1 MGTISKSLSQRVRD
15 LFNKMSLGA
24 RLTSILLPLVL
35 IPMLVLAAVSYF
47 RARDLLRQQAASQM
61 ISAAQA
67 QVQVL
72 QEWTDISEQR
82 LQLGS
87 QRSALRAAASELLRL
102 PASSSS
108 YRAAQSSVRTELEDL
123 RIRQGQI
130 LFSGVLLARSSDGT
144 VLVSTNPDWED
155 QASPFLTADAINP
168 ISLATYPFYDD
179 PLFAPDNLVL
189 ISSAPLR
196 ASGAQE
202 RELLLIGVNR
212 DTRLGT
218 LLEEMQI
225 FWEQRGVYRV
235 ERGRTFVL
243 LAPDIV
249 IELPRYSTE
258 PEAVSGQSHPVFASI
273 GDTTSGTVEYTNK
286 EGILVLAAYEW
297 IPDWDM
303 GIVTELPQ
311 ADIFADANALA
322 PFTIAM
328 LVGTSIFSVAIV
340 ALVANRFL
348 LRPLRNLTE
357 LAERLSRGDWSF
369 RVPSDRDDEIG
380 ALAHSLNTMA
390 DELNSLYQSLED
402 RVEERTRQVR
412 TAGEVARAVISI
424 ASLDDLLRRAVELIQ
439 QQFKYD
445 YVSICLI
452 EEDGDFAAL
461 HEATGEIGKAL
472 AAEGYIVP
480 VGSASIIGWVTSNNQ
495 PRLVTDIQAD
505 DQKLRRDLMTDMRSE
520 LAVPLQTGGRV
531 LGAMNVQ
538 SSKIDAFRPQDVEML
553 QTLAD
558 QLSAA
563 ILNARLAK
571 ISSLAADR
579 ARLVSEITS
588 ELSGPLE
595 IEEVLEKA
603 ARALQRGLGNPEVI
617 IKIHG
622 EETTELYT
630 GTKI

>member
-1 MGTISKSLSQRVRD
+1 MVSPITHPQPTEQREERGSLIRRIPF
-15 LFNKMSLGA
+15 L
-24 RLTSILLPLVL
+24 ILPLIL
-35 IPMLVLAAVSYF
+35 IPLFALGIGAFLSSRNLMQ
-47 RARDLLRQQAASQM
+47 DQAASQM
-61 ISAAQA
+61 VSAAQA

-72 QEWTDISEQR
+72 QEWTDTNEQR

-87 QRSALRAAASELLRL
+87 QRTALREAASDLFRL
-102 PASSSS
+102 PASSST
-108 YRAAQSSVRTELEDL
+108 YRAAQNSARTELEDL
-123 RIRQGQI
+123 RVRQGQT

-144 VLVSTNPDWED
+144 VLASTNPDWEG
-155 QASPFLTADAINP
+155 QASPFLTTDTIDPLA
-168 ISLATYPFYDD
+168 LATYPFYDD

-202 RELLLIGVNR
+202 GDLLLIGVNSG
-212 DTRLGT
+212 TRLGS
-218 LLEEMQI
+218 LLEEMQV
-225 FWEQRGVYRV
+225 FWEQRGIYRV

-243 LAPDIV
+243 LAPDV
-249 IELPRYSTE
+249 IINLPRYATE
-258 PEAVSGQSHPVFASI
+258 PEAVSGQSHPVFTNAV
-273 GDTTSGTVEYTNK
+273 DTPSGTVEYTNK
-286 EGILVLAAYEW
+286 EDTLVLAAYEW
-297 IPDWDM
+297 IPDLDL

-311 ADIFADANALA
+311 SDIFADVNALA

-328 LVGTSIFSVAIV
+328 IVGASIFSIGVIAF
-340 ALVANRFL
+340 VANRFL
-348 LRPLRNLTE
+348 LRPLINLTE
-357 LAERLSRGDWSF
+357 LAQRLSRGDWSF

-380 ALAHSLNTMA
+380 ALAHSLNSMA

-424 ASLDDLLRRAVELIQ
+424 ASLDDLLRRAVDLIQ
-439 QQFKYD
+439 QQFNYD
-445 YVSICLI
+445 YVSIFLI

-495 PRLVTDIQAD
+495 MRLVTDIQAED
-505 DQKLRRDLMTDMRSE
+505 TELRRDLMADMRSE
-520 LAVPLQTGGRV
+520 LAVPLQTSGRV

-538 SSKIDAFRPQDVEML
+538 SSNSDTFRPQDVEML

-571 ISSLAADR
+571 ISAIAADR

-588 ELSGPLE
+588 ELSGSLE
-595 IEEVLEKA
+595 IEDVLEKA

-622 EETTELYT
+622 EETTGPYT
-630 GTKI
+630 GLEI

>member
-1 MGTISKSLSQRVRD
+1 VVSPLTRPQPTDQRDVRGSLVRR
-15 LFNKMSLGA
+15 LPFIILPLILIPLISLGIGA
-24 RLTSILLPLVL
+24 FLSSRTL
-35 IPMLVLAAVSYF
+35 ME
-47 RARDLLRQQAASQM
+47 DQAASQM

-72 QEWTDISEQR
+72 QEWVDINEQR
-82 LQLGS
+82 LQLGG
-87 QRSALRAAASELLRL
+87 QRTALQEAASELLRL
-102 PASSSS
+102 PVASSS
-108 YRAAQSSVRTELEDL
+108 YRSAQSNARTELEDL
-123 RIRQGQI
+123 RTRQGQV
-130 LFSGVLLARSSDGT
+130 LFSDVLLSRASDGT
-144 VLVSTNPDWED
+144 VLASTNRDWEG
-155 QASPFLTADAINP
+155 QASPFLTTDAIDP
-168 ISLATYPFYDD
+168 TSLATYPFYDD
-179 PLFAPDNLVL
+179 PLLAPDNLVL
-189 ISSAPLR
+189 ISNAPLR
-196 ASGAQE
+196 ASGTQE
-202 RELLLIGVNR
+202 GDLLLIGVNR
-212 DTRLGT
+212 DTRLGS
-218 LLEEMQI
+218 LLEEMQV

-243 LAPDIV
+243 LAPDII
-249 IELPRYSTE
+249 IELPRYATG
-258 PEAVSGQSHPVFASI
+258 PEATSGQSHPVFSSVS
-273 GDTTSGTVEYTNK
+273 DTTSGTAEYSNK
-286 EGILVLAAYEW
+286 EGDLVLAAYEW
-297 IPDWDM
+297 IPDWNL

-311 ADIFADANALA
+311 ADIFSEVNALA

-328 LVGTSIFSVAIV
+328 IAITSILSIVVVAF
-340 ALVANRFL
+340 VANRFL
-348 LRPLRNLTE
+348 LRPLRTLTE

-380 ALAHSLNTMA
+380 ALAHSLNSMA
-390 DELNSLYQSLED
+390 DELNNLYQSLED

-424 ASLDDLLRRAVELIQ
+424 ASLDDLLRRAVELIK
-439 QQFKYD
+439 QQFNYD
-445 YVSICLI
+445 YVSIFLI

-472 AAEGYIVP
+472 SAEGYIVP

-495 PRLVTDIQAD
+495 PRLITDIQAD
-505 DQKLRRDLMTDMRSE
+505 DQKLRRDLMAGIRSE
-520 LAVPLQTGGRV
+520 LAVPLQTSGRV

-538 SSKIDAFRPQDVEML
+538 SSKADAFRPQDVEML

-571 ISSLAADR
+571 ISAIAADR

-588 ELSGPLE
+588 ELSGSLE
-595 IEEVLEKA
+595 IDEVLEKA

-622 EETTELYT
+622 DEATEPVT
-630 GTKI
+630 GTEI

>member
-1 MGTISKSLSQRVRD
+1 MVSPVTHPQPTEQLEERGSLARRIPF
-15 LFNKMSLGA
+15 LILPLILIPLISLGVGA
-24 RLTSILLPLVL
+24 FLSSRNL
-35 IPMLVLAAVSYF
+35 ME
-47 RARDLLRQQAASQM
+47 DQAASQM
-61 ISAAQA
+61 TSAAQA

-72 QEWTDISEQR
+72 QEWTDTSEQR

-87 QRSALRAAASELLRL
+87 QRTALREAASDLLRL
-102 PASSSS
+102 PASSSN
-108 YRAAQSSVRTELEDL
+108 YRAAQSSARTELEDL
-123 RIRQGQI
+123 RVRQGQT

-144 VLVSTNPDWED
+144 ILASTNPDWEG
-155 QASPFLTADAINP
+155 QASPSLTLDAIDP
-168 ISLATYPFYDD
+168 LALATYPFYDD

-202 RELLLIGVNR
+202 GELLLIGVNSG
-212 DTRLGT
+212 TRLGS
-218 LLEEMQI
+218 LLDEMQV

-243 LAPDIV
+243 LAPDI
-249 IELPRYSTE
+249 IIDLPRYATE
-258 PEAVSGQSHPVFASI
+258 PEAVSGQSHPIFTSAVDAP
-273 GDTTSGTVEYTNK
+273 SGTVEYTNK
-286 EGILVLAAYEW
+286 EDTLVLAAYEW
-297 IPDWDM
+297 IPDWDL

-311 ADIFADANALA
+311 SDIFADANALA

-328 LVGTSIFSVAIV
+328 IAGASIFSIV
-340 ALVANRFL
+340 VVGFVANRFL
-348 LRPLRNLTE
+348 LRPLINLTE

-369 RVPSDRDDEIG
+369 RVPLDRDDEIG
-380 ALAHSLNTMA
+380 ALAHSLNSMA

-445 YVSICLI
+445 YVSIFLI

-495 PRLVTDIQAD
+495 PRLVTDIQAED
-505 DQKLRRDLMTDMRSE
+505 TKLRRDLMADMRSE
-520 LAVPLQTGGRV
+520 LAVPLQTSGRV

-538 SSKIDAFRPQDVEML
+538 SSNSDTFRPQDVEML

-571 ISSLAADR
+571 ISAIAADR

-588 ELSGPLE
+588 ELSGSLE
-595 IEEVLEKA
+595 IEDVLEKA
-603 ARALQRGLGNPEVI
+603 ARALQRGLGNPEVM

-622 EETTELYT
+622 EETTGPYT
-630 GTKI
+630 GP

>member
-1 MGTISKSLSQRVRD
+1 MVSPVTRSQPTDQREVRGSLARR
-15 LFNKMSLGA
+15 LPFIILPLILAPLISLGIGA
-24 RLTSILLPLVL
+24 FLSSRTL
-35 IPMLVLAAVSYF
+35 ME
-47 RARDLLRQQAASQM
+47 DQAASQM

-72 QEWTDISEQR
+72 QEWVDINEQR
-82 LQLGS
+82 LQLGG
-87 QRSALRAAASELLRL
+87 QRTALQDAASELLRL

-108 YRAAQSSVRTELEDL
+108 YRSAQSSARTELEDL
-123 RIRQGQI
+123 RTRQGQV

-144 VLVSTNPDWED
+144 VLASTNRDWEG
-155 QASPFLTADAINP
+155 QASPFLTADAIDP
-168 ISLATYPFYDD
+168 TALATYPFYND
-179 PLFAPDNLVL
+179 PLLAPENLVL
-189 ISSAPLR
+189 ISNAPLR
-196 ASGAQE
+196 ASGTQE
-202 RELLLIGVNR
+202 GDLLLIGVNR
-212 DTRLGT
+212 DTRLGS
-218 LLEEMQI
+218 LLEEMQV

-249 IELPRYSTE
+249 IELPRYATG
-258 PEAVSGQSHPVFASI
+258 PEAISGQSHPVFSSAS
-273 GDTTSGTVEYTNK
+273 DTTSGTAEYSNK
-286 EGILVLAAYEW
+286 EGDLVLAAYEW
-297 IPDWDM
+297 IPDWNL

-311 ADIFADANALA
+311 ADIFSEVNALA

-328 LVGTSIFSVAIV
+328 IAGASILSIVVVAF
-340 ALVANRFL
+340 VANRFL

-357 LAERLSRGDWSF
+357 LADRLSRGDWSF

-380 ALAHSLNTMA
+380 ALAHSLNSMA
-390 DELNSLYQSLED
+390 DELSNLYQSLED

-424 ASLDDLLRRAVELIQ
+424 ASLDDLLRRAVELIK

-445 YVSICLI
+445 YVSIFLI

-472 AAEGYIVP
+472 SAEGYIVP

-495 PRLVTDIQAD
+495 PRLITDIQAD
-505 DQKLRRDLMTDMRSE
+505 DQKLRRDLMAGMRSE
-520 LAVPLQTGGRV
+520 LAVPLQTSGRV

-538 SSKIDAFRPQDVEML
+538 SSKADAFRPQDVEML

-571 ISSLAADR
+571 ISAIAADR

-588 ELSGPLE
+588 ELSGSLE
-595 IEEVLEKA
+595 IDEVLEKA

-617 IKIHG
+617 IKVHG
-622 EETTELYT
+622 DEAAEPAT
-630 GTKI
+630 GTEF

>member
-1 MGTISKSLSQRVRD
+1 MVSPITHPQPTEQREERGSLIRRIPF
-15 LFNKMSLGA
+15 L
-24 RLTSILLPLVL
+24 ILPLIL
-35 IPMLVLAAVSYF
+35 IPLFALGIGAFLSSRNLMQ
-47 RARDLLRQQAASQM
+47 DQAASQM
-61 ISAAQA
+61 VSAAQA

-87 QRSALRAAASELLRL
+87 QRTALREAASDLFRL
-102 PASSSS
+102 PASSST
-108 YRAAQSSVRTELEDL
+108 YRAAQNSARTELEDL
-123 RIRQGQI
+123 RVRQGQT

-144 VLVSTNPDWED
+144 VLASTNPDWEG
-155 QASPFLTADAINP
+155 QASPFLTTDTIDTLA
-168 ISLATYPFYDD
+168 LATYPFYDD

-202 RELLLIGVNR
+202 GDLLLIGVNSG
-212 DTRLGT
+212 TRLGS
-218 LLEEMQI
+218 LLEEMQV
-225 FWEQRGVYRV
+225 FWEQRGIYRV

-243 LAPDIV
+243 LAPDV
-249 IELPRYSTE
+249 IINLPRYATE
-258 PEAVSGQSHPVFASI
+258 PEAVSGQSHPVFTNAV
-273 GDTTSGTVEYTNK
+273 DTPSGTVEYTNK
-286 EGILVLAAYEW
+286 EDTLVLAAYEW
-297 IPDWDM
+297 IPDLDL

-311 ADIFADANALA
+311 SDIFADVNALA

-328 LVGTSIFSVAIV
+328 IVGASIFSIGVIAF
-340 ALVANRFL
+340 VANRFL
-348 LRPLRNLTE
+348 LRPLINLTE
-357 LAERLSRGDWSF
+357 LAQRLSRGDWSF

-380 ALAHSLNTMA
+380 ALAHSLNSMA

-424 ASLDDLLRRAVELIQ
+424 ASLDDLLRRAVDLIQ
-439 QQFKYD
+439 QQFNYD
-445 YVSICLI
+445 YVSIFLI

-495 PRLVTDIQAD
+495 MRLVTDIQAED
-505 DQKLRRDLMTDMRSE
+505 TELRRDLMADMRSE
-520 LAVPLQTGGRV
+520 LAVPLQTSGRV

-538 SSKIDAFRPQDVEML
+538 SSNSDTFRPQDVEML

-571 ISSLAADR
+571 ISAIAADR

-588 ELSGPLE
+588 ELSGSLE
-595 IEEVLEKA
+595 IEDVLEKA

-622 EETTELYT
+622 EETTGPYT
-630 GTKI
+630 GLEI